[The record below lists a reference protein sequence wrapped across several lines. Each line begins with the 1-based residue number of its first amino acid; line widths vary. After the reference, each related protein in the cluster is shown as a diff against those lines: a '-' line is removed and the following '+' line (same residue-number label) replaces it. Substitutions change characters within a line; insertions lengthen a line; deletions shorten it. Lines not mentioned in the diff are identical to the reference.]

1 MGAMEWLL
9 LGISVALMLACGVF
23 GAAEYSFVAVDR
35 SAVERAASSGDRAAI
50 GVRKALRSLS
60 TQLSGAQV
68 GVTITNL
75 AIGFLAEPAIAEL
88 LRGPLEAAGV
98 PGGAVTGVA
107 VTVALVLATVA
118 TMLIGELIP
127 KKIGIAVPLEAAKAT
142 QGVMRLFT
150 TVVKPAIHV
159 LNGSANA
166 IVRAVGVE
174 PQEELRS
181 ARSSDE
187 LASLATRSAS
197 EGTLDE
203 ETAHLVQRSVAFGPR
218 TAGEIMT
225 PRMRMAVID
234 VNDPVSEVIELSS
247 TTGYSKFPVTKG
259 STDNIVG
266 SVHVKQA
273 VAVPRA
279 ERGSTQVR
287 EVMVPATVVPESLR
301 LDPLLSLL
309 RGEGFQMAIVSDEY
323 GGTAGV
329 VTLEDVVEE
338 IVGDI
343 ADEHDRSAARM
354 RRRPD
359 GSWIVSGLLRPDEV
373 LDATGMELPEH
384 EDYDT
389 VAGLL
394 VQHLGRIPRAGD
406 TIDVAL
412 PPVMGEDDDE
422 EPVLEHAHL
431 RVVRMDGRRV
441 DRIAIQRQPG
451 PPPTP
456 DEPVTDGGDR

>member
-1 MGAMEWLL
+1 MSAMEWVLL
-9 LGISVALMLACGVF
+9 AVSVALMLLCGVF
-23 GAAEYSFVAVDR
+23 GAAEYSLVAVDR
-35 SAVERAASSGDRAAI
+35 AAVDRAAAGGDRGAE
-50 GVRKALRSLS
+50 GVQKALRSLS

-68 GVTITNL
+68 GVTVTNL
-75 AIGFLAEPAIAEL
+75 VIGFLAEPSIAGL
-88 LRGPLEAAGV
+88 LRPPLRSAGLSPDTV
-98 PGGAVTGVA
+98 TGIAVTA
-107 VTVALVLATVA
+107 ALVLATVA

-127 KKIGIAVPLEAAKAT
+127 KKIGIAVPLQAAQAT
-142 QGVMRLFT
+142 QRLLRAFT
-150 TVVKPAIHV
+150 TLVRPAISV

-166 IVRAVGVE
+166 IVRTVGVE

-187 LASLATRSAS
+187 LSSLAERSAS
-197 EGTLDE
+197 EGTLDT
-203 ETAHLVQRSVAFGPR
+203 ETAHLVQRSIAFGPR

-225 PRMRMAVID
+225 PRMRMATVD
-234 VNDPVSEVIELSS
+234 ANDPVAEVIELSAA
-247 TTGYSKFPVTKG
+247 TGFSKFPVTKG

-273 VAVPRA
+273 VAVPRG
-279 ERGSTQVR
+279 ERASTRVR

-301 LDPLLSLL
+301 LDPLLALL

-343 ADEHDRSAARM
+343 ADEHDPAGARL

-373 LDATGMELPEH
+373 REATGLDLPEH

-394 VQHLGRIPRAGD
+394 VQRLGRIPRRGD
-406 TIDVAL
+406 EVDIEL
-412 PPVMGEDDDE
+412 PVPIPADDE
-422 EPVLEHAHL
+422 DELVPEHARL
-431 RVVRMDGRRV
+431 RVERMDGLRV
-441 DRIAIQRQPG
+441 DRISIRRLPG
-451 PPPTP
+451 TQAG
-456 DEPVTDGGDR
+456 EGR

>member
-1 MGAMEWLL
+1 MGVMEWLL
-9 LGISVALMLACGVF
+9 LGVSVALMVICGIF

-35 SAVERAASSGDRAAI
+35 AAVDRAASSGDRAAI

-75 AIGFLAEPAIAEL
+75 VIGFLAEPAIAEL
-88 LRGPLEAAGV
+88 LRDPLSAAGL
-98 PGGAVTGVA
+98 PHGAVTGVA
-107 VTVALVLATVA
+107 VTLALALATLA
-118 TMLIGELIP
+118 TMLVGELIP
-127 KKIGIAVPLEAAKAT
+127 KKIGIAVPLETAKST
-142 QGVMRLFT
+142 QAFMRLFT
-150 TVVKPAIHV
+150 TVVGPAIRV

-166 IVRAVGVE
+166 VVRAVGVE

-187 LASLATRSAS
+187 LASLAGRSAS
-197 EGTLDE
+197 QGTLDE

-225 PRMRMAVID
+225 PRMRMAVVD
-234 VNDPVSEVIELSS
+234 ANDPVSEVIELSS
-247 TTGYSKFPVTKG
+247 TTGFSKFPVIKG
-259 STDNIVG
+259 STDTVVG
-266 SVHVKQA
+266 SMHVKQA
-273 VAVPRA
+273 VAVPRG
-279 ERGSTQVR
+279 ERTSTRVR

-354 RRRPD
+354 RQRPD

-373 LDATGMELPEH
+373 LDATGVALPEH

-394 VQHLGRIPRAGD
+394 VQRLGRIPQAGD
-406 TIDVAL
+406 AIDVAL
-412 PPVMGEDDDE
+412 PVEIPDDDDA
-422 EPVLEHAHL
+422 EPIVDHAHL
-431 RVVRMDGRRV
+431 RVVRMDGLRV
-441 DRIAIQRQPG
+441 DRISVQRRPG
-451 PPPTP
+451 P
-456 DEPVTDGGDR
+456 VDGGDDR

>member
-1 MGAMEWLL
+1 MGGMEWLL
-9 LGISVALMLACGVF
+9 LGISIALMVVCGVF

-35 SAVERAASSGDRAAI
+35 AAVERAASSGDRAAI

-75 AIGFLAEPAIAEL
+75 VIGFLAEPAIAEL
-88 LRGPLEAAGV
+88 LRPPLDAAGL
-98 PGGAVTGVA
+98 PQGAVTGLA
-107 VTVALVLATVA
+107 VTLALVLATVA

-127 KKIGIAVPLEAAKAT
+127 KKVGIAVPLEAAKAT

-150 TVVKPAIHV
+150 TVVKPAIRV

-166 IVRAVGVE
+166 IVRSVGVE

-187 LASLATRSAS
+187 LASLASRSAS

-203 ETAHLVQRSVAFGPR
+203 ETAALVQRSVAFGPR

-225 PRMRMAVID
+225 PRMRMAVVD
-234 VNDPVSEVIELSS
+234 ANDPVSEIIDLSS
-247 TTGYSKFPVTKG
+247 TTGFSKFPVTKG

-273 VAVPRA
+273 VAVPRSD
-279 ERGSTQVR
+279 RSSTQVR

-343 ADEHDRSAARM
+343 ADEHDRSAARL

-373 LDATGMELPEH
+373 LDATGLELPEH

-394 VQHLGRIPRAGD
+394 VQHLGRIPHAGD
-406 TIDVAL
+406 TVDVAL
-412 PPVMGEDDDE
+412 PPVIPDDDDE

-431 RVVRMDGRRV
+431 RVVRMDGLRV
-441 DRIAIQRQPG
+441 DRIAIQQRPG
-451 PPPTP
+451 PPPAP
-456 DEPVTDGGDR
+456 QHPSGGPA

>member
-9 LGISVALMLACGVF
+9 LGVSVALMVICGVF

-35 SAVERAASSGDRAAI
+35 AAVDRAASSGDRAAI

-75 AIGFLAEPAIAEL
+75 VIGFLAEPAIAEL
-88 LRGPLEAAGV
+88 LRDPLNAAGL
-98 PGGAVTGVA
+98 PRGAVTGVA
-107 VTVALVLATVA
+107 VTLALALATLA
-118 TMLIGELIP
+118 TMLVGELIP
-127 KKIGIAVPLEAAKAT
+127 KKIGIAVPLETAKST
-142 QGVMRLFT
+142 QGFMRLFT
-150 TVVKPAIHV
+150 TVVGPAIRV

-187 LASLATRSAS
+187 LASLAGRSAS
-197 EGTLDE
+197 QGTLDE

-225 PRMRMAVID
+225 PRMRMAVVD
-234 VNDPVSEVIELSS
+234 ANDPVSEVIELSS
-247 TTGYSKFPVTKG
+247 TTGFSKFPVIKG
-259 STDNIVG
+259 STDTIVG
-266 SVHVKQA
+266 SMHVKQA
-273 VAVPRA
+273 VAVPRG
-279 ERGSTQVR
+279 ERTSTRVR

-354 RRRPD
+354 RQRPD

-373 LDATGMELPEH
+373 LDATGVALPEH

-394 VQHLGRIPRAGD
+394 VQRLGRIPQTGD
-406 TIDVAL
+406 SVDVAL
-412 PPVMGEDDDE
+412 PVEIPDDDDA
-422 EPVLEHAHL
+422 EPVVEHAHL
-431 RVVRMDGRRV
+431 RVVRMDGLRV
-441 DRIAIQRQPG
+441 DRISVQRRPG
-451 PPPTP
+451 PA
-456 DEPVTDGGDR
+456 DEGGDQ

>member
-1 MGAMEWLL
+1 MGVMEWLL
-9 LGISVALMLACGVF
+9 LGVSVALMVICGVF

-35 SAVERAASSGDRAAI
+35 AAVERAASSGDRAAL

-75 AIGFLAEPAIAEL
+75 VIGFLAEPAIAEL
-88 LRGPLEAAGV
+88 LRTPLDAVGV
-98 PGGAVTGVA
+98 PSGALTGVSVA
-107 VTVALVLATVA
+107 VALVLATVA

-127 KKIGIAVPLEAAKAT
+127 KKIGIAVPLNAAKAT

-150 TVVKPAIHV
+150 TVVSPAIRV

-166 IVRAVGVE
+166 VVRAVGVE

-187 LASLATRSAS
+187 LASLAGRSAS

-225 PRMRMAVID
+225 PRMRMAVVD
-234 VNDPVSEVIELSS
+234 ANDPVSEVIELSS
-247 TTGYSKFPVTKG
+247 TTGFSKFPVIKG
-259 STDNIVG
+259 SSDHVVG

-273 VAVPRA
+273 VAVPRG
-279 ERGSTQVR
+279 ERASTRVR

-343 ADEHDRSAARM
+343 ADEHDRSAARL
-354 RRRPD
+354 RQRPD
-359 GSWIVSGLLRPDEV
+359 GSWIISGLLRPDEV
-373 LDATGMELPEH
+373 LDATGLALPEH

-389 VAGLL
+389 VAGLV
-394 VQHLGRIPRAGD
+394 VQHLGRIPVRDDAV
-406 TIDVAL
+406 DVDL
-412 PPVMGEDDDE
+412 PVEVPDDDDA
-422 EPVLEHAHL
+422 EPVVEHVHL
-431 RVVRMDGRRV
+431 RVIRMDGRRV
-441 DRIAIQRQPG
+441 DRIAVQRRPG
-451 PPPTP
+451 PAPDGTPT
-456 DEPVTDGGDR
+456 GGAE